1 MVDQYNYA
9 QGIHSV
15 ELTLSD
21 SRPAQP
27 GATGELFLY
36 RLSRLQAVAVAPLG
50 RLCQARYG
58 VSRRE
63 WRLIVVL
70 ARHGPVLSSEL
81 ADLARLDRARTSRI
95 VTALADMK
103 LLAREVIPSDRR
115 QAKVSLTDEGRALYD
130 EFLPVVVE
138 LNRQLLLA
146 LAPEEIALLDGLM
159 DRLAE
164 RAQVNLDAL
173 ELPKARPS
181 RPGGTPRR

>member
-1 MVDQYNYA
+1 M
-9 QGIHSV
+9 
-15 ELTLSD
+15 
-21 SRPAQP
+21 
-27 GATGELFLY
+27 GELFLY
-36 RLSRLQAVAVAPLG
+36 RLSRLQAVAVAPVG

-81 ADLARLDRARTSRI
+81 ADFAQLDRARTSRI
-95 VTALADMK
+95 VTALVD
-103 LLAREVIPSDRR
+103 LNLIAREVIPSDRR
-115 QAKVSLTDEGRALYD
+115 QARVSLTAKGRALYD

-146 LAPEEIALLDGLM
+146 LEPEEIAQLDGLM

-164 RAQVNLDAL
+164 RAKANLAAL
-173 ELPKARPS
+173 ELPKQRRS
-181 RPGGTPRR
+181 RPVQR

>member
-1 MVDQYNYA
+1 M
-9 QGIHSV
+9 
-15 ELTLSD
+15 
-21 SRPAQP
+21 
-27 GATGELFLY
+27 GELFLY
-36 RLSRLQAVAVAPLG
+36 RLTRLQAVAVAPVG

-81 ADLARLDRARTSRI
+81 ADFAQLDRARTSRI
-95 VTALADMK
+95 VTALVDLK
-103 LLAREVIPSDRR
+103 LIAREVIPSDRR
-115 QAKVSLTDEGRALYD
+115 QARVSLTDKGQALYD

-146 LAPEEIALLDGLM
+146 LKPEEIAQLDGLM

-164 RAQVNLDAL
+164 RAKANLAAL
-173 ELPKARPS
+173 DLPRQRRARAV
-181 RPGGTPRR
+181 RR

>member
-1 MVDQYNYA
+1 M
-9 QGIHSV
+9 
-15 ELTLSD
+15 
-21 SRPAQP
+21 
-27 GATGELFLY
+27 GELFLY
-36 RLSRLQAVAVAPLG
+36 RLTRLQAVAVAPVG

-81 ADLARLDRARTSRI
+81 ADLAQLDRARTSRI
-95 VTALADMK
+95 VTTLVDLELA
-103 LLAREVIPSDRR
+103 AREVIPSDRR
-115 QAKVSLTDEGRALYD
+115 QAKVSLTDKGRALHD

-146 LAPEEIALLDGLM
+146 LEPEEVAQLDGLM

-164 RAQVNLDAL
+164 RAKANLAAL
-173 ELPKARPS
+173 DLPKQRRS
-181 RPGGTPRR
+181 RPMRR

>member
-1 MVDQYNYA
+1 M
-9 QGIHSV
+9 
-15 ELTLSD
+15 
-21 SRPAQP
+21 
-27 GATGELFLY
+27 GELFLY
-36 RLSRLQAVAVAPLG
+36 RLTRLQAVAVAPVG

-81 ADLARLDRARTSRI
+81 ADFAQLDRARTSRI
-95 VTALADMK
+95 VTTLVDLELA
-103 LLAREVIPSDRR
+103 AREVIPSDRR
-115 QAKVSLTDEGRALYD
+115 QAKVSLTDKGRALHD

-146 LAPEEIALLDGLM
+146 LEPEEVAQLDGLM

-164 RAQVNLDAL
+164 RAKANLAAL
-173 ELPKARPS
+173 DLPKQRRS
-181 RPGGTPRR
+181 RPVRR

>member
-1 MVDQYNYA
+1 M
-9 QGIHSV
+9 
-15 ELTLSD
+15 
-21 SRPAQP
+21 
-27 GATGELFLY
+27 GELFLY
-36 RLSRLQAVAVAPLG
+36 RLTRLQAVAVAPVG

-81 ADLARLDRARTSRI
+81 ADLAQLDRARTSRI
-95 VTALADMK
+95 VTTLVDLELA
-103 LLAREVIPSDRR
+103 AREVIPSDRR
-115 QAKVSLTDEGRALYD
+115 QAKVSLTDKGRALHD

-146 LAPEEIALLDGLM
+146 LEPEEVAQLDGLM

-164 RAQVNLDAL
+164 RAKANLAAL
-173 ELPKARPS
+173 DLPKQRRS
-181 RPGGTPRR
+181 RPVRR

>member
-1 MVDQYNYA
+1 M
-9 QGIHSV
+9 
-15 ELTLSD
+15 
-21 SRPAQP
+21 
-27 GATGELFLY
+27 GELFLY
-36 RLSRLQAVAVAPLG
+36 RLSRLQAEAVAPVG

-81 ADLARLDRARTSRI
+81 ADFAQLDRARTSRI
-95 VTALADMK
+95 VTALVD
-103 LLAREVIPSDRR
+103 LQLIAREVIPSDRR
-115 QAKVSLTDEGRALYD
+115 QAKVSLTAKGRALYD

-146 LAPEEIALLDGLM
+146 LAPEEIVQLDGLM

-164 RAQVNLDAL
+164 RAKANLAAL
-173 ELPKARPS
+173 DLPKVRRS
-181 RPGGTPRR
+181 RPVRR

>member
-1 MVDQYNYA
+1 M
-9 QGIHSV
+9 
-15 ELTLSD
+15 
-21 SRPAQP
+21 
-27 GATGELFLY
+27 GELFLY
-36 RLSRLQAVAVAPLG
+36 RLTRLQAVAVAPVG

-81 ADLARLDRARTSRI
+81 ADFAQLDRARTSRI
-95 VTALADMK
+95 VTTLVDLK
-103 LLAREVIPSDRR
+103 LVTREVIPSDRR
-115 QAKVSLTDEGRALYD
+115 QARVSLTDKGRSLYD

-146 LAPEEIALLDGLM
+146 LEPEEIAQLDGLM

-164 RAQVNLDAL
+164 RAKSNLAAL
-173 ELPKARPS
+173 DLPKQRRS
-181 RPGGTPRR
+181 RAVRR